1 MDGAEDRV
9 AVLIFRRGRKGEPI
23 LFVDATDH
31 EMVKKALRL
40 SASEPVIGY
49 RRTRSTILT
58 HEFFSAIAQVC
69 VDRAEIPGVSALVP
83 RSTLGGTSVDGR
95 QVDLRPRQFIVTDRL
110 EESSADSQTRL
121 DECHQAVVNAE
132 AALLKARAQLGLD
145 PLFTKTQTAKPTR
158 RPGTH

>member
-1 MDGAEDRV
+1 VDGAEDRV
-9 AVLIFRRGRKGEPI
+9 AVLVFRRGRKGEPI

-31 EMVKKALRL
+31 EMVKKAVRL

-49 RRTRSTILT
+49 RRSRSAILT
-58 HEFFSAIAQVC
+58 SEFFSAIAQVC
-69 VDRAEIPGVSALVP
+69 VDRVEIPGVSALVP
-83 RSTLGGTSVDGR
+83 RSALGGTSVDGR

-110 EESSADSQTRL
+110 EESAGDSQTRL
-121 DECHQAVVNAE
+121 AECHQAVVNAE

-145 PLFTKTQTAKPTR
+145 PLFTKTQTPKPTR